1 MKAGILLLLCFVALL
16 WAVEL
21 VNWALDHRLNA
32 YGILPRT
39 RQGAWGIAFA
49 PLLHGGAS
57 HLASNTL
64 PLLILGGF
72 VALRGAR
79 TLALASLVIIGLGG
93 MGVWIAG
100 RTALHVGASGL
111 ALGLFGYL
119 VALGWHERSFAAIF
133 AAIAAV
139 ALYGGMIFGVLPQGG
154 FVSWESHLFGLLA
167 GVVAGW
173 CVRPGRV

>member
-39 RQGAWGIAFA
+39 QQGAWGIAFA

-72 VALRGAR
+72 VAL
-79 TLALASLVIIGLGG
+79 
-93 MGVWIAG
+93 
-100 RTALHVGASGL
+100 
-111 ALGLFGYL
+111 
-119 VALGWHERSFAAIF
+119 
-133 AAIAAV
+133 
-139 ALYGGMIFGVLPQGG
+139 YGGMIFGVLPQGG
-154 FVSWESHLFGLLA
+154 FVSWESHLFGLLV

-173 CVRPGRV
+173 CVRPGRGYGDRVD

>member
-39 RQGAWGIAFA
+39 QQGAWGIALA

-79 TLALASLVIIGLGG
+79 TLALASLVIIVLGG
-93 MGVWIAG
+93 MGVWVAG
-100 RTALHVGASGL
+100 RSALHVGASGL

-119 VALGWHERSFAAIF
+119 VALGWHERSFVAIF

-173 CVRPGRV
+173 CVRPWRG

>member
-1 MKAGILLLLCFVALL
+1 MMAGILLLACFALLL

-21 VNWALDHRLNA
+21 VNGALGHALNA

-39 RQGAWGIAFA
+39 QQGAWGIAFA
-49 PLLHGGAS
+49 PLLHGGVS

-72 VALRGAR
+72 VALRGAW

-93 MGVWIAG
+93 MGVWVAG
-100 RTALHVGASGL
+100 RAALHVGASGL
-111 ALGLFGYL
+111 VFGLFGYL
-119 VALGWHERSFAAIF
+119 VSLGWHERSFVSIF
-133 AAIAAV
+133 AAVAAV
-139 ALYGGMIFGVLPQGG
+139 ALYGGMIFGVLPRGG

-173 CVRPGRV
+173 CVRPGRG